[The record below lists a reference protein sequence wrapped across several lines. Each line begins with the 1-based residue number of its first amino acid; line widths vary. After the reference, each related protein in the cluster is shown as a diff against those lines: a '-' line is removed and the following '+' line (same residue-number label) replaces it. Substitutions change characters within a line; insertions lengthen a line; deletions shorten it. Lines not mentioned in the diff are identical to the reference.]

1 MKWWCRWDG
10 RVLSCALALCFLGE
24 TGAVHLAAQAA
35 TGSMLGTVADQT
47 GAAVAGAA
55 IEVNNTGTG
64 AVRAATSDGA
74 GRFNLPDLAV
84 GSYDVQAGKAGFST
98 VVRRGI
104 TLTVGAEIVVDFT
117 LPMGQQSQTV
127 AVEAEVT
134 QVETTNS
141 AVDMLT
147 DQKQMRDLPLNGR
160 GFEQLIQ
167 LTPGVNTIG
176 GTAAGG
182 GGFIVFGMQGR
193 APEYSIAGSRPVG
206 QQILLDD
213 ESLENFWGKGM
224 SSVMGTSLGVEAIA
238 EFRTLTNTYTAEF
251 GGNGGVINAVSKSGT
266 NGFHGSAYEFFRHS
280 ALDARQ
286 FIDPA
291 RIPAFRQNQF
301 GGSLGGRVK
310 RDKMFF
316 FVNYEGIR
324 LVQGESRIGNV
335 PGCNLI
341 PANCVVTAANP
352 VTAQALTNT
361 LRIFPNATTIVNGQP
376 QVLETASRNAHENY
390 VLARFDYNIS
400 SKDSI
405 FVRYISDKSQFTEP
419 FGGGG
424 LISEAAP

>member
-1 MKWWCRWDG
+1 MERRRQWIG
-10 RVLSCALALCFLGE
+10 GALSCALAFFFLAGA
-24 TGAVHLAAQAA
+24 GAVKLAAQAA
-35 TGSMLGTVADQT
+35 TGSILGTVADQS
-47 GAAVAGAA
+47 GAAVPGAA

-64 AVRAATSDGA
+64 AVRTATSDGA

-84 GSYDVQAGKAGFST
+84 GGYDIHASKAGFST

-104 TLTVGAEIVVDFT
+104 TLTVGAETVVDFT
-117 LPMGQQSQTV
+117 LPIGPQSQTV

-141 AVDMLT
+141 AVGMLT

-176 GTAAGG
+176 GTAAGGG

-213 ESLENFWGKGM
+213 ESLENFWGNGM

-266 NGFHGSAYEFFRHS
+266 NGVHGSAYEFFRNS

-291 RIPAFRQNQF
+291 QIPAFRQNQF
-301 GGSLGGRVK
+301 GGSLGGPIK

-324 LVQGESRIGNV
+324 
-335 PGCNLI
+335 
-341 PANCVVTAANP
+341 A
-352 VTAQALTNT
+352 
-361 LRIFPNATTIVNGQP
+361 
-376 QVLETASRNAHENY
+376 
-390 VLARFDYNIS
+390 VLANYTGRNQAAGQITNMVGTPRQIQLAL
-400 SKDSI
+400 KLI
-405 FVRYISDKSQFTEP
+405 F
-419 FGGGG
+419 
-424 LISEAAP
+424 